1 MFTCLKCVTVMET
14 TDTSRYKG
22 DESGAIALPP
32 SSKLNPCSCPQPQQL
47 GVLSTDILL
56 GVYYGRPTY
65 KTWLDEGGD
74 INAMHAMGYTFV
86 FMVCAGGHPLI
97 LQDLL
102 EMQNLHLNLINIWGM
117 TPLMGAIKWGQDECA
132 RLLLTTKHSCQLD
145 LTIKDNGGLTA
156 LSLAAR
162 EKRWGIIPLLLR
174 PHVRYDAQTVD
185 DTLYRVVDGGLWE
198 VVTTLLEEYKDFSQ
212 EAITR
217 VLFKAT
223 RENNVQV
230 VRIIAEKHIHLCRYE
245 DLVTA
250 RILAEDYKYVDIER
264 LLLGARSR
272 CLDFLFNL
280 NPSMDMPP
288 EMSLP
293 ATQTFDSRI
302 ILDTRPADMSLNI
315 LPPVNQDGLLT
326 LNVRPVQTPVPPGPD
341 VYDTTTSPRGL
352 VLILNYNKFHNQPHM
367 TREGSHADIANLK
380 NLCSQMGYEELVHC
394 DLTKRQ
400 TIVALTRFRNQERLK
415 GVGCVLVAIMSH
427 GIGTHTF
434 YSSDME
440 SISVNEVQNLFLDQ
454 QCPNLRN
461 KPKIFLFNFCRGMN
475 IPAPMETDAVRE
487 PPRNMICLYS
497 TTESFLS
504 YRDKVR
510 GCPFIIAICEVLANH
525 AHEMDLDN
533 LIRVFQGKYLAN
545 ATPEIQ
551 NLGFYKRFFFNPV
564 GRR

>member
-1 MFTCLKCVTVMET
+1 MEN
-14 TDTSRYKG
+14 TDTAIRKEE
-22 DESGAIALPP
+22 ESGGAIALPTSP
-32 SSKLNPCSCPQPQQL
+32 MLNPCSCPQPQQL

-56 GVYYGRPTY
+56 GIYHGQPTY
-65 KTWLDEGGD
+65 KKWLDEGGD

-86 FMVCAGGHPLI
+86 FMVCAGGHSLI

-102 EMQNLHLNLINIWGM
+102 EIQNLHLNLINRWGM
-117 TPLMGAIKWGQDECA
+117 TPLMGAVKWGHDECA

-145 LTIKDNGGLTA
+145 LTVKDKEGLTA

-162 EKRWGIIPLLLR
+162 EKRWNIIPLLLK
-174 PHVRYDAQTVD
+174 PHVRYDADTID
-185 DTLYRVVDGGLWE
+185 FTLYRVVDGGLWE
-198 VVTTLLEEYKDFSQ
+198 VVTTLLEEHDNLSQ

-217 VLFKAT
+217 VLFRAT

-230 VRIIAEKHIHLCRYE
+230 VRIIVEKHIHLCRYE

-250 RILAEDYKYVDIER
+250 RILAEDYKYMDIER
-264 LLLGARSR
+264 LLLGARTRS
-272 CLDFLFNL
+272 LDFLLNL
-280 NPSMDMPP
+280 SMSMGLPP

-293 ATQTFDSRI
+293 VTQTWDSRI
-302 ILDTRPADMSLNI
+302 ILDTPPAHMPLNI

-326 LNVRPVQTPVPPGPD
+326 LNVRPVKTPVPPGPD
-341 VYDTTTSPRGL
+341 VYDTTATPRGL
-352 VLILNYNKFHNQPHM
+352 VLILNYNRFHNQPHM

-400 TIVALTRFRNQERLK
+400 TIAALTRFRNQERLK
-415 GVGCVLVAIMSH
+415 SVGCALVAIMSH

-461 KPKIFLFNFCRGMN
+461 KPKIFLFNFCRGIN

-551 NLGFYKRFFFNPV
+551 NLGFYKRFFFNPI

>member
-1 MFTCLKCVTVMET
+1 MVLKI
-14 TDTSRYKG
+14 S
-22 DESGAIALPP
+22 LP
-32 SSKLNPCSCPQPQQL
+32 SASMLNPCSCPQPQQL

-56 GVYYGRPTY
+56 GIYHGQPTY
-65 KTWLDEGGD
+65 KKWLDEGGD

-86 FMVCAGGHPLI
+86 FMVCAGGHSLI

-102 EMQNLHLNLINIWGM
+102 EIQNLHLNLINRWGM
-117 TPLMGAIKWGQDECA
+117 TPLMGAVKWGHDECA

-145 LTIKDNGGLTA
+145 LTVKDKEGLTA

-162 EKRWGIIPLLLR
+162 EKRWNIIPLLLK
-174 PHVRYDAQTVD
+174 PHVRYDADTID
-185 DTLYRVVDGGLWE
+185 FTLYRVVDGGLWE
-198 VVTTLLEEYKDFSQ
+198 VVTTLLEEHDNLSQ

-217 VLFKAT
+217 VLFRAT

-230 VRIIAEKHIHLCRYE
+230 VRIIVEKHIHLCRYE

-250 RILAEDYKYVDIER
+250 RILAEDYKYMDIER
-264 LLLGARSR
+264 LLLGARTRS
-272 CLDFLFNL
+272 LDFLLNL
-280 NPSMDMPP
+280 SMSMGLPP

-293 ATQTFDSRI
+293 VTQTWDSRI
-302 ILDTRPADMSLNI
+302 ILDTPPAHMPLNI

-326 LNVRPVQTPVPPGPD
+326 LNVRPVKTPVPPGPD
-341 VYDTTTSPRGL
+341 VYDTTATPRGL
-352 VLILNYNKFHNQPHM
+352 VLILNYNRFHNQPHM

-400 TIVALTRFRNQERLK
+400 TIAALTRFRNQERLK
-415 GVGCVLVAIMSH
+415 SVGCALVAIMSH

-461 KPKIFLFNFCRGMN
+461 KPKIFLFNFCRGIN

-551 NLGFYKRFFFNPV
+551 NLGFYKRFFFNPI